1 MKVIKSILIAV
12 VLGIVYVGIGLM
24 KIDNIKMSEILL
36 ANTMSGVEFNPQYIS
51 TFSFEYI
58 PIFVFQ
64 ILFATNI
71 YKHFCSASIYFFS
84 RNANRIKW
92 YLKEVTNIYL
102 NSIIFLTVICISE
115 KLFIY
120 MFTTIKIDD
129 GAVIIAIYYIAIY
142 SIYLLSTTLAIN
154 IVSILFGSNIGF
166 AIVQGIVL
174 LSVSIFFILGNYVK
188 DNFITEKVKFL
199 IKGNLIANLIFPF
212 HSSKINSINNLIN
225 IKSIDFDL
233 NYSILYYLIICIV
246 VIVFGG
252 YVVEKYEFIINNKE
266 MELKGKKMKLLV
278 KNISKHIGKKEILKD
293 ISIELES
300 GKVYGFVG
308 KNGSGKTMLFRAL
321 SGLMDIS
328 SGKIFL
334 DNKELHKDM
343 RVLENVGIVIENAG
357 LYPELTG
364 FNNLKMLSKLN
375 KKIDDEQI
383 RKTIV
388 RVGLNPNDKRS
399 FKKYSL
405 GMKQRI
411 VIAQAIMEK
420 PDILMLDEPTNA
432 LDEEGIEQ
440 IRKIIKEERERG
452 AIVLIASH
460 NKEDIEVL
468 ADKVFSISN
477 GMLKESE
484 E

>member
-1 MKVIKSILIAV
+1 
-12 VLGIVYVGIGLM
+12 
-24 KIDNIKMSEILL
+24 
-36 ANTMSGVEFNPQYIS
+36 
-51 TFSFEYI
+51 
-58 PIFVFQ
+58 
-64 ILFATNI
+64 
-71 YKHFCSASIYFFS
+71 
-84 RNANRIKW
+84 
-92 YLKEVTNIYL
+92 
-102 NSIIFLTVICISE
+102 
-115 KLFIY
+115 
-120 MFTTIKIDD
+120 
-129 GAVIIAIYYIAIY
+129 
-142 SIYLLSTTLAIN
+142 
-154 IVSILFGSNIGF
+154 
-166 AIVQGIVL
+166 
-174 LSVSIFFILGNYVK
+174 
-188 DNFITEKVKFL
+188 
-199 IKGNLIANLIFPF
+199 
-212 HSSKINSINNLIN
+212 
-225 IKSIDFDL
+225 
-233 NYSILYYLIICIV
+233 
-246 VIVFGG
+246 
-252 YVVEKYEFIINNKE
+252 
-266 MELKGKKMKLLV
+266 MKLLV

-308 KNGSGKTMLFRAL
+308 KNGSGKKIGRKTMLFRAL

>member
-1 MKVIKSILIAV
+1 
-12 VLGIVYVGIGLM
+12 
-24 KIDNIKMSEILL
+24 
-36 ANTMSGVEFNPQYIS
+36 
-51 TFSFEYI
+51 
-58 PIFVFQ
+58 
-64 ILFATNI
+64 
-71 YKHFCSASIYFFS
+71 
-84 RNANRIKW
+84 
-92 YLKEVTNIYL
+92 
-102 NSIIFLTVICISE
+102 
-115 KLFIY
+115 
-120 MFTTIKIDD
+120 
-129 GAVIIAIYYIAIY
+129 
-142 SIYLLSTTLAIN
+142 
-154 IVSILFGSNIGF
+154 
-166 AIVQGIVL
+166 
-174 LSVSIFFILGNYVK
+174 
-188 DNFITEKVKFL
+188 
-199 IKGNLIANLIFPF
+199 
-212 HSSKINSINNLIN
+212 
-225 IKSIDFDL
+225 
-233 NYSILYYLIICIV
+233 
-246 VIVFGG
+246 
-252 YVVEKYEFIINNKE
+252 
-266 MELKGKKMKLLV
+266 MKLLV

-343 RVLENVGIVIENAG
+343 RVLENVG
-357 LYPELTG
+357 
-364 FNNLKMLSKLN
+364 
-375 KKIDDEQI
+375 I